1 MSLLS
6 YFYSRSVFTLAF
18 IKLRLFPFL
27 VEETYFAHLDHT
39 GRRTDIQHRQ
49 ELYLGSYEFVA
60 TKLYC
65 KNSIPP
71 KQPAFIFFLDVSY
84 NAMRSG
90 LIDLF
95 CTQLPT
101 LLKNLPRYIYTHCFL

>member
-1 MSLLS
+1 ME
-6 YFYSRSVFTLAF
+6 F
-18 IKLRLFPFL
+18 IDGGRKFRCPFCHTSSQ
-27 VEETYFAHLDHT
+27 VEEMYFAHLDHT

-65 KNSIPP
+65 KNSVPP

-84 NAMRSG
+84 NAIRSG
-90 LIDLF
+90 LVDIF
-95 CTQLPT
+95 CKQLPY
-101 LLKNLPRYIYTHCFL
+101 LLKNLPKFVSFEKIGVL